1 MWLMKPIK
9 LEISAFGP
17 YAEKMPVIDFQQFE
31 KQGLFLISGDT
42 GAGKTTIF
50 DAICYALYGETSGS
64 YRDVR
69 NLRSDYAKPDVES
82 YVDFYF
88 SHQEQEYHIYRQPAY
103 ERKKQRGEGTTV
115 QNEKVI
121 LYCGDEVPVEGKNNV
136 DKMVR
141 ELLHIDVKQFKQ
153 IVMIA
158 QGEFR
163 ELLNAGTEIRTD
175 ILRTIFMTDGY
186 RRIGD
191 KLKDR
196 KRTAEKGRQS
206 AWQSIDQYFHDIE
219 VGEDSSY
226 AAELLE
232 LQKNSS
238 ESRNGWNLDDM
249 LAILEQIIAEEQKKT
264 EEKEAELETASG
276 SLEKQKAALNLAETN
291 NRFIQRYEDLQKE
304 QTALENR
311 GEEIAGLDELIKRQ
325 IAATRGVKPVYDRW
339 LEKQKEWE
347 QAKQEMAVK
356 EKEFHDT
363 MQKHQKAADALK
375 EGNKKEKEAEALQ
388 KQCEKLQGDLEKY
401 QERDQL
407 LATVRILEQEEQSLK
422 EEELQ
427 IGDAEKSLK
436 QKIHDLTQ
444 SISVLQDKPA
454 ELEKL
459 RGEKESMTGLYETA
473 EKICQTSILSYQK
486 QEKELKKKQK
496 VFLEKEKIL
505 DEKRRERDR
514 GQQILDRCRAGL
526 LAQDLQDGVKCPVCG
541 SLHHPEPAVLP
552 EQAITEEE
560 LKSLQDREE
569 AARNEKEQILRE
581 IEGERAA
588 VRAMEDTLRTEMM
601 QVLGSN
607 LLSAQFSHSE
617 IGKDVDSSGTGKQ
630 DVEAC
635 DVEKL
640 SASGAGI
647 QKQDEALSLSDANFR
662 EMTMEELFSQM
673 DVACEKVEKLLQDLN
688 KKENSVQK
696 ECMVLERDRA
706 ALSKASGKESEA
718 LDMRKA
724 AMQQKWQ
731 ENQTALVEQRTSLR
745 GLADLEYASLKE
757 AEKELKKRQNQYQQL
772 RGALDGLRKEEETL
786 RLQKARQE
794 SALNTWQTTLTE
806 RQEAE
811 GQQKTELEKVLEENG
826 FYSTEEFLD
835 YVVSEESIS
844 QKEKKKA
851 EYFSQVQVNKEQLAR
866 ARQDA
871 RDKTWI
877 DVKVLGEEVA
887 QQETVVNRIRQ
898 QKSEAERRQKINT
911 RIQKNM
917 LSKKRDFEKYCQ
929 DANLV
934 SHLHKLVTG
943 QTSNRKI
950 TLEQYV
956 QATGFDS
963 IIAAANQR
971 LLPMSDGQYELFRQ
985 ESSDDRQS
993 KTFLDLEVLDHF
1005 TGRKRPVGNLSGGE
1019 SFQASLSLALG
1030 LSDTISSSLGGIQM
1044 DALFID
1050 EGFGSLDRKSLDSA
1064 LDTLIQLSGINKLVG
1079 IISHR
1084 EELMENIP
1092 QQIQIEKTREGSHI
1106 AIDNGL

>member
-17 YAEKMPVIDFQQFE
+17 YAEKMPVIDFRQFE

-64 YRDVR
+64 YRDIR

-103 ERKKQRGEGTTV
+103 ERKKQRGEGTTL

-121 LYCGDEVPVEGKNNV
+121 FYCGDEVPVEGKNNV

-163 ELLNAGTEIRTD
+163 ELLNAGTEVRTG

-196 KRTAEKGRQS
+196 KQTAEKGRQS
-206 AWQSIDQYFHDIE
+206 AWQSIDQYFHDVEI
-219 VGEDSSY
+219 GEDSSY
-226 AAELLE
+226 AMELLE

-238 ESRNGWNLDDM
+238 ESKNGWNLDDM
-249 LAILEQIIAEEQKKT
+249 LTILEQIIAEERKKS
-264 EEKEAELETASG
+264 EEKEDELGAAS
-276 SLEKQKAALNLAETN
+276 SALEIQKAKLNLAETN

-304 QTALENR
+304 QTVLESR
-311 GEEIAGLDELIKRQ
+311 AEKIAGLDGLIKRQ

-339 LEKQKEWE
+339 MEKQKEWE
-347 QAKQEMAVK
+347 QAKQEIRVK

-363 MQKHQKAADALK
+363 VQKYQKAVKAL
-375 EGNKKEKEAEALQ
+375 ENSDKKEKEAEKLQ
-388 KQCEKLQGDLEKY
+388 RQWEKLQADLEKY
-401 QERDQL
+401 QERDRL
-407 LATVRILEQEEQSLK
+407 FADVRILEQEEQSLQK
-422 EEELQ
+422 EEDQ
-427 IGDAEKSLK
+427 IRDAECSLK
-436 QKIHDLTQ
+436 ERIRNLMESTNA
-444 SISVLQDKPA
+444 LQNKPA

-459 RGEKESMTGLYETA
+459 RGEKESMTGLHETA
-473 EKICQTSILSYQK
+473 EKICQINIPSY
-486 QEKELKKKQK
+486 KKQK
-496 VFLEKEKIL
+496 KELIEKQIIFEEKQKIL
-505 DEKRRERDR
+505 NARKQERDH
-514 GQQILDRCRAGL
+514 GEQILDRCRAGL

-541 SLHHPEPAVLP
+541 SVHHPEPAILP
-552 EQAITEEE
+552 EQVITEED
-560 LKSLQDREE
+560 LKVLQDREE
-569 AARNEKEQILRE
+569 IARNEKEQILRE
-581 IEGERAA
+581 IEGDRAA
-588 VRAMEDTLRTEMM
+588 VRAMQDTLRTAMIE
-601 QVLGSN
+601 VLGSD
-607 LLSAQFSHSE
+607 LLSAQFSHFE
-617 IGKDVDSSGTGKQ
+617 IGKGVASSGSEKQ
-630 DVEAC
+630 DV
-635 DVEKL
+635 
-640 SASGAGI
+640 
-647 QKQDEALSLSDANFR
+647 
-662 EMTMEELFSQM
+662 EELFSQM
-673 DVACEKVEKLLQDLN
+673 DVACGVIDKQLQDLT
-688 KKENSVQK
+688 KKENNVQK
-696 ECMVLERDRA
+696 ECMILERDRA
-706 ALSKASGKESEA
+706 VLSDASGKESEA
-718 LDMRKA
+718 LEMRKN
-724 AMQQKWQ
+724 MMLQKRQ
-731 ENQTALVEQRTSLR
+731 ENQTALTEKRTSLHS
-745 GLADLEYASLKE
+745 LADLKYANLEE
-757 AEKELKKRQNQYQQL
+757 AEEELKKQQNQYQQL
-772 RGALDGLRKEEETL
+772 RDAMDGLRQEEETL

-794 SALNTWQTTLTE
+794 SALNTWQTTLAE

-811 GQQKTELEKVLEENG
+811 RQRKTELEKVLEENG
-826 FYSTEEFLD
+826 FYSIEEYLD

-844 QKEKKKA
+844 QKEKEKA
-851 EYFSQVQVNKEQLAR
+851 EYFSRVQVNKEQLAR
-866 ARQDA
+866 AWQDA
-871 RDKTWI
+871 RDKTWT
-877 DVKVLGEEVA
+877 DMETLGAEVA
-887 QQETVVNRIRQ
+887 QQETVVNQIRQ
-898 QKSEAERRQKINT
+898 EKSEAERRQKINT
-911 RIQKNM
+911 RIQQNM
-917 LSKKRDFEKYCQ
+917 LSKKKDFEKYSQ
-929 DANLV
+929 NANLV

-985 ESSDDRQS
+985 ENSDDRQS

-1005 TGRKRPVGNLSGGE
+1005 SGRKRPVGNLSGGE

-1050 EGFGSLDRKSLDSA
+1050 EGFGTLDRRSLDSA
-1064 LDTLIQLSGINKLVG
+1064 LDTLIHLSGINKLVG

-1092 QQIQIEKTREGSHI
+1092 QQIQIEKTREGSYI